1 MSKDLTYTQA
11 IEELEAIVNE
21 IESEDISIDQ
31 LSEKV
36 KQASRLIRI
45 CQDALKT
52 TSEEVRDILDSLNKE
67 NQQAK

>member
-1 MSKDLTYTQA
+1 MNKDLSYTQA

-36 KQASRLIRI
+36 NQASRLINI

-52 TSEEVRDILDSLNKE
+52 TSEEVREILDSLNKE
-67 NQQAK
+67 NQQVK